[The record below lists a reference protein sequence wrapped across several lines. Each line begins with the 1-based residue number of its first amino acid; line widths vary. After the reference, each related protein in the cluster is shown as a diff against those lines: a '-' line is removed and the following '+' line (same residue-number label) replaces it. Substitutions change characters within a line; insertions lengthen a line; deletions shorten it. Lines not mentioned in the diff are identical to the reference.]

1 MNKVNPLEIWK
12 KSHWIFSA
20 YIQSLII
27 CLLRLE
33 MELNAGNLTNVAIE
47 METATELILGSAAAM
62 ELAAYFNKQQ
72 YETEVRPLMTPPH
85 VKSEEF
91 SGLMHWDHA
100 YLIAVLKR
108 IQPLYKTLPASLK
121 NHHEK
126 FMGAYKILFNSHK
139 GICQKF
145 GGNEQGSLRSTEHT
159 AIDVLDKFE
168 RNRLRLVSGSNSG
181 KNMVG

>member
-62 ELAAYFNKQQ
+62 ELAAYFN
-72 YETEVRPLMTPPH
+72 
-85 VKSEEF
+85 
-91 SGLMHWDHA
+91 
-100 YLIAVLKR
+100 
-108 IQPLYKTLPASLK
+108 
-121 NHHEK
+121 
-126 FMGAYKILFNSHK
+126 
-139 GICQKF
+139 
-145 GGNEQGSLRSTEHT
+145 
-159 AIDVLDKFE
+159 
-168 RNRLRLVSGSNSG
+168 
-181 KNMVG
+181 